1 MSDVYRFTILAS
13 LLLLSSGLTSR
24 PALAQVDLS
33 GKWGETLTEDEP
45 DLFPGPEIGDYTEMP
60 INDAAR
66 MRADTWDAQKLE
78 MIEHECDP
86 HGATY
91 APFGLMFRQDL
102 VPFTEAV
109 AAWEV
114 QFDYMHEKRTI
125 YMDGRPH
132 PPASAPH
139 TWEGFSTGEWEGDM
153 LRVTVT
159 HMKEA
164 FLRRNGLPRSEKAT
178 FIQYFIPHGN
188 FMTLITDVEDPVYL
202 TEPFIRN
209 ANFVRAPTGR
219 LIAHYCLPSVAVE
232 HPEGYVAYHLP
243 GKNNFLTEYA
253 SRWGVPVEAARGGAE
268 TIYPEYQEKLAR
280 LPAPPK
286 LPDHKENKQ

>member
-1 MSDVYRFTILAS
+1 
-13 LLLLSSGLTSR
+13 
-24 PALAQVDLS
+24 VDLS

-114 QFDYMHEKRTI
+114 QLDYMHEKRTI

-132 PPASAPH
+132 PPESAPH

-178 FIQYFIPHGN
+178 FIQYFIPHGD

-202 TEPFIRN
+202 TETFIRN

-219 LIAHYCLPSVAVE
+219 LVAHYCLPSVAVE

-286 LPDHKENKQ
+286 LPEPKENKQ

>member
-1 MSDVYRFTILAS
+1 MASRGSSLIPGVCRFTILVS

-33 GKWGETLTEDEP
+33 GKWAETLTEDEP

-114 QFDYMHEKRTI
+114 QLDYMHEKRTI

-153 LRVTVT
+153 LRVNRHPYEGSVFFGGT
-159 HMKEA
+159 A
-164 FLRRNGLPRSEKAT
+164 FRGAKRPHSYN
-178 FIQYFIPHGN
+178 IFIPHGD
-188 FMTLITDVEDPVYL
+188 FMTVITDVEDPVYL

-219 LIAHYCLPSVAVE
+219 LVAHYCLPQRPPWSIRRVM
-232 HPEGYVAYHLP
+232 
-243 GKNNFLTEYA
+243 
-253 SRWGVPVEAARGGAE
+253 SR
-268 TIYPEYQEKLAR
+268 TTC
-280 LPAPPK
+280 PAK
-286 LPDHKENKQ
+286 ITF